1 VPNTSERRSFAVTW
15 DYRCPYGRIAHNH
28 VVTGLQA
35 GAPWDVTFLPFCLGQ
50 SHVEPGFPPIWETPE
65 RDSGLLALQVGMAAR
80 DTDAEK
86 FWQFHLDT
94 FEFRHTRAGNLNKR
108 EELASLL
115 TNAGFNSDEIFAK
128 VESGEPLRLIA
139 EEHMRYVRSHE
150 VWGVPTFIQGNAAVF
165 VRLLEPALGN
175 TALAIDTVNRIID
188 NLEWPILNEFK
199 HTSIPM

>member
-1 VPNTSERRSFAVTW
+1 V
-15 DYRCPYGRIAHNH
+15 I
-28 VVTGLQA
+28 TGLQA

-80 DTDAEK
+80 DTDTEK

-115 TNAGFNSDEIFAK
+115 TNAGFNSADIFTK
-128 VESGEPLRLIA
+128 VESGEPLRAIA

>member
-1 VPNTSERRSFAVTW
+1 MPNTSERRSFAITW

-35 GAPWDVTFLPFCLGQ
+35 GAPWDVRFLPFCLGQ

-80 DTDAEK
+80 DTDTEK

-115 TNAGFNSDEIFAK
+115 TNAGFNSADIFAK
-128 VESGEPLRLIA
+128 VESGEPLRAIA
-139 EEHMRYVRSHE
+139 EEHMQYVRSHE
-150 VWGVPTFIQGNAAVF
+150 VWGVPTFIQGRAAVF

-175 TALAIDTVNRIID
+175 TALAIDTVNRIVD